1 MRSETRRQMFT
12 SLKTRD
18 GKPTGYG
25 LGWALS
31 TDARGRGEVFHR
43 GGQQR
48 VTSLLYT
55 QPDRGLAV
63 VLFANLE
70 GIGSAVFSL
79 ARQIAEIVDR

>member
-1 MRSETRRQMFT
+1 MFT

-31 TDARGRGEVFHR
+31 TDPRRHREVFHR
-43 GGQQR
+43 GAQQR

-55 QPDRGLAV
+55 QPERGLAV

-70 GIGSAVFSL
+70 GIGSTVFSL